1 MIREFIKYQNNVRG
15 LSPRTLEEYEKNLK
29 QFVTWAQPRGLRWS
43 TICKQDIDSWT
54 MEMTSSGI
62 KAATVKQRIS
72 TLRTMFA
79 WMEHEGM
86 RADNPARYCQ
96 TPKIAEK
103 LPSAADMD
111 AIDAYLGTPS
121 VTKEER
127 DVKMLTAIICETGC
141 RLSEALKMRKS
152 DFQQCGIR
160 IKGKGGLERIVF
172 YGHRTRNA
180 IRAAAPTGDELF
192 EGWSDVSIRY
202 AMYRTLGTVIPSV
215 HPHMLRHTFAMQALN
230 NGIAINEVSQLLGH
244 KHITTTQIYA
254 RAAVTTLQQHYQQTM
269 Q

>member
-1 MIREFIKYQNNVRG
+1 MIKEFIKYQMNVRG

-29 QFVTWAQPRGLRWS
+29 QFVIWAQPHGLRWS
-43 TICKQDIDSWT
+43 TISKQHIDKWT
-54 MEMTSSGI
+54 AEMTTNGI

-72 TLRTMFA
+72 TLRTLFA
-79 WMEHEGM
+79 WMQHEGI
-86 RADNPARYCQ
+86 REDNPARYCQ

-111 AIDAYLGTPS
+111 AIDAYLSTPS

-141 RLSEALKMRKS
+141 RLSEALNIRKS

-160 IKGKGGLERIVF
+160 IKGKGGYERIVF
-172 YGHRTRNA
+172 YGQRTKNA
-180 IRAAAPTGDELF
+180 IRAAAPTGDVLF

-202 AMYRTLGTVIPSV
+202 AMYRTLGNVIPSV
-215 HPHMLRHTFAMQALN
+215 HPHMLRHTFAMRALN
-230 NGIAINEVSQLLGH
+230 SGMAMNEVSQLLGH

-254 RAAVTTLQQHYQQTM
+254 RAAVNTLQKHYQQTM